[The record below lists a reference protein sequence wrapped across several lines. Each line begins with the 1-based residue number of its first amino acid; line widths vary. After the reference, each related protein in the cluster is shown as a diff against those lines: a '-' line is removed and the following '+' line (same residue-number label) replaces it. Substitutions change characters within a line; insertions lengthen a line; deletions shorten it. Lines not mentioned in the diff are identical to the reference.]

1 MRCLPLFAILL
12 PTTALA
18 TPGPNPIP
26 KTNTP
31 VIGKTDESC
40 PRVASRR
47 VGDVPPPGAR
57 KLGDMP
63 PAKPIYTVVREIDGC
78 PIPVSVGAR

>member
-1 MRCLPLFAILL
+1 MRTLLLLAILL
-12 PTTALA
+12 PGLA
-18 TPGPNPIP
+18 AAQVNPIP
-26 KTNTP
+26 KSNMP
-31 VIGKTDESC
+31 VVKKGKPDCTR
-40 PRVASRR
+40 PGARR

>member
-1 MRCLPLFAILL
+1 MRYLPLFAILL
-12 PTTALA
+12 PPAAAA

-26 KTNTP
+26 KSNTP
-31 VIGKTDESC
+31 VIGKTDERC

-57 KLGDMP
+57 KLGEMP
-63 PAKPIYTVVREIDGC
+63 PAKPIYTVVHEIDGC
-78 PIPVSVGAR
+78 PMPVSVRPR

>member
-1 MRCLPLFAILL
+1 MRYLSLFAILL
-12 PTTALA
+12 PTAAAA

-26 KTNTP
+26 KSNTP
-31 VIGKTDESC
+31 VIGKTDERC

-57 KLGDMP
+57 KLGEMP

-78 PIPVSVGAR
+78 PMPVSVRPR